1 VQCSSG
7 KWIPIVNGTL
17 LHSAVDPQKE
27 AAAFIDREWDR
38 ISLVKS
44 LVVFGLGGGF
54 HIQEL
59 LKRKKF
65 EIVVIEAEKPLAQSV
80 KEKNPELCAQV
91 EILAGFPPP
100 FIFSEASFVRAVGQ
114 SYAVVKHPASM
125 RAIPYYYTSVSQIF
139 NERTVSRLKQLC
151 EGHRPLLQFL
161 DSLDISQDQVLT
173 LPMVQEAMVRR
184 GSGLDKEGLIF
195 MALRELIV

>member
-1 VQCSSG
+1 M
-7 KWIPIVNGTL
+7 
-17 LHSAVDPQKE
+17 
-27 AAAFIDREWDR
+27 R
-38 ISLVKS
+38 
-44 LVVFGLGGGF
+44 
-54 HIQEL
+54 
-59 LKRKKF
+59 
-65 EIVVIEAEKPLAQSV
+65 
-80 KEKNPELCAQV
+80 EKNPELCGKI

-100 FIFSEASFVRAVGQ
+100 HIFTEPNFVNAISR
-114 SYAVVKHPASM
+114 SYAVVRHPASM
-125 RAIPYYYTSVSQIF
+125 RASPYYYTSVSQIF

-151 EGHRPLLQFL
+151 DGHKPLIQFL